1 MCLQAVLASAQ
12 EPFDEGVRTER
23 RLARVLFASKQ
34 AAALQYAFFA
44 TRAAPKVTVK
54 MHADKTMDRLQASLK
69 KAQILSSSRVDGG
82 ELIVV
87 SFY

>member
-44 TRAAPKVTVK
+44 TRAAPKVT
-54 MHADKTMDRLQASLK
+54 DKTMDRLQASLK